1 MEREDNRVPI
11 TSLTSFLGA
20 GKTTLLKHLIRDPQA
35 GRIAVV
41 MNEFGDVGLDHDLIE
56 EATEKTVLM
65 LSGCLWCSIRG
76 DLAKTMASLIA
87 RRKRGELTFDRVV
100 LEAKFLPFQQARLFC
115 CAPRFGHQSQ
125 KSASCTVLHRSRAQV
140 RRAFCWF

>member
-1 MEREDNRVPI
+1 MECEDNRMPI
-11 TSLTSFLGA
+11 TPLTGFLGA
-20 GKTTLLKHLIRDPQA
+20 GKTTFLKHLFHDPQA

-65 LSGCLWCSIRG
+65 LSGCLCCSIRS

-100 LEAKFLPFQQARLFC
+100 LETKFLPFQQARLFC
-115 CAPRFGHQSQ
+115 CAARFSRQSQ
-125 KSASCTVLHRSRAQV
+125 RSASCTVPLQSRAQM
-140 RRAFCWF
+140 RRALCWC

>member
-11 TSLTSFLGA
+11 TSLTDFLGA
-20 GKTTLLKHLIRDPQA
+20 GKTTLLKHLFHDPQA

-65 LSGCLWCSIRG
+65 LSGCLCCSIRS

-100 LEAKFLPFQQARLFC
+100 LETKFLPFQQARLFC
-115 CAPRFGHQSQ
+115 CAARFSRQSQ
-125 KSASCTVLHRSRAQV
+125 RSASCTVPLQSRAQV
-140 RRAFCWF
+140 RRALCWC